1 MNEQKEKV
9 TEPNFPTIRYR
20 NEFLKNEFWLLS
32 WNGASQRANIFPK
45 DLSEKDRK
53 LFRDSVKKSV
63 FKLFDVFRLIDN
75 LFESELIDNISKLV
89 EKHNT
94 NKTNFNIGHSQKL
107 INLMLKYYWCAGWLR
122 FEPPHCPVDRII
134 LSKAKIKVDSKT
146 PSWTKIDNIYE
157 YENYISILKNV
168 AYPLTLARW
177 ELKTFNRRN

>member
-1 MNEQKEKV
+1 MKAAKEKDV
-9 TEPNFPTIRYR
+9 EPLFPTIEYR

-32 WNGASQRANIFPK
+32 WSGASQRANIFPK

-53 LFRDSVKKSV
+53 LFRDNVKKIV

-75 LFESELIDNISKLV
+75 LFESELNDHISQLV

-94 NKTNFNIGHSQKL
+94 VKTNFNIGHSQKL

-122 FEPPHCPVDRII
+122 FEPPHCPIDRII
-134 LSKAKIKVDSKT
+134 LSKAKIKVESKT
-146 PSWTKIDNIYE
+146 PSWTKIKNISE
-157 YENYISILKNV
+157 YENYIGLLKNV
-168 AYPLTLARW
+168 AYPLSLARW